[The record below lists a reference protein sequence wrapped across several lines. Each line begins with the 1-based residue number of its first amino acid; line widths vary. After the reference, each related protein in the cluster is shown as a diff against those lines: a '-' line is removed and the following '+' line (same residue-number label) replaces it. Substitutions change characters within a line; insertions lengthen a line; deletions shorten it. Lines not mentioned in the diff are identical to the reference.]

1 MKSGPRGTIESNIKQ
16 YENPPL
22 PEPAPIPC
30 IALEERPG
38 TPLAIFEIRRR
49 ELSHFD
55 TGEAGM
61 QAISPIA
68 ASTAARIRPARDLAG
83 STETIAPSAAR
94 AVVPIRPVAAAAPA
108 IATRR
113 YPHAGFLA
121 HLIAVKQR
129 APQTRRRGRATAGEA
144 SAAYTA
150 TQAAAAV
157 LHFRKSA

>member
-1 MKSGPRGTIESNIKQ
+1 
-16 YENPPL
+16 
-22 PEPAPIPC
+22 
-30 IALEERPG
+30 
-38 TPLAIFEIRRR
+38 
-49 ELSHFD
+49 
-55 TGEAGM
+55 M

-68 ASTAARIRPARDLAG
+68 ASTAARIRPAPDLAG

-108 IATRR
+108 YATRR

-144 SAAYTA
+144 SAAYRA
-150 TQAAAAV
+150 TQAAPAV